1 VQEVKIPSKSL
12 QLEGQV
18 LLELKE
24 QPALVLRS
32 QRRVACPLD
41 DESCEIVA

>member
-1 VQEVKIPSKSL
+1 L

-24 QPALVLRS
+24 QRALVLRS
-32 QRRVACPLD
+32 QRRVPCPLD
-41 DESCEIVA
+41 DESCEIAA